1 MIELLYERRSLEN
14 PSTPLDP
21 DYDSGWYGAESSSG
35 IRISREKA
43 LTYSAVW
50 RAVTLISSTVAKL
63 PLHIYKRT
71 GQGKERAVNHPA
83 YKLVRFNPNAEM
95 NAFVF
100 WQTLMGHVLLDGNAY
115 AYIFRSG
122 DAAPLELIPL
132 APSDTYPVRE
142 NGNLLYVTK
151 AGTEWRRLLPENV
164 LHIKGLGYDGLCG
177 YSVIAKARDSFG
189 LGIGARRYQE
199 VYLRNNARPSAIIE
213 LPGTMQPPAQQ
224 ELLRQWNEM
233 HQGLDNAHRTAI
245 LTNGAKLNAY
255 SINARDS
262 QLLETRQFEIREI
275 ANWFGLPPHKL
286 GDSSRTAYNS
296 LEQENQSFLD
306 DTLDPWLV
314 AIEQECRDKLLTERE
329 KQADSHI
336 VEFLRQALIRA
347 DIVARY
353 TAYNIG
359 KTGGW
364 LNDDNI
370 AAAENMNAL
379 PNGLGQQYW
388 APLNMAIRKPDG
400 EEPQEPPDAQQ
411 LLTITQAVVADQ
423 IPPAA
428 ATVIIQQAFPAMP
441 PADVA
446 KLVTAATA
454 FEPDPEPTGSAIGD
468 DEPPEDEPL
477 PEDPPDD
484 GEEPT
489 DRSTVTQNIFSPTI
503 VLPRQEERSSDVQG
517 DGKTTEPDQPAPTL
531 EPISRREEMA
541 EALRPVIEG
550 AFARH
555 VKRMSKTIV
564 DAARK
569 PRKADPGKPFVDTP
583 SATFAGVV
591 EKTFMEFDDI
601 LCDES
606 VPLRR
611 ACIAAGC
618 NESDVSEFINESLT
632 VLSEDL
638 ERLFKVV
645 PDGEDGGMVAA
656 IESRMANFSDAMPK
670 LIANRLLGEKVA

>member
-1 MIELLYERRSLEN
+1 MFELAYERRSLEN

-132 APSDTYPVRE
+132 APSDTYPLRE

-213 LPGTMQPPAQQ
+213 VPQQMKIDAQK
-224 ELLRQWNEM
+224 ELLREWNEM

-314 AIEQECRDKLLTERE
+314 AIEQECRDKLLMERE

-336 VEFLRQALIRA
+336 VEFMRQALIRA

-411 LLTITQAVVADQ
+411 LLTIVEAVVAKQ
-423 IPPAA
+423 IPPEAA
-428 ATVIIQQAFPAMP
+428 KLLIKNAFPEMP
-441 PADVA
+441 DADVDA
-446 KLVTAATA
+446 IVNAATA
-454 FEPDPEPTGSAIGD
+454 FEAPEPPQP
-468 DEPPEDEPL
+468 EPAPAVDQQP
-477 PEDPPDD
+477 PPDD
-484 GEEPT
+484 GDEPT
-489 DRSTVTQNIFSPTI
+489 DRS
-503 VLPRQEERSSDVQG
+503 
-517 DGKTTEPDQPAPTL
+517 
-531 EPISRREEMA
+531 
-541 EALRPVIEG
+541 ALVSAIRPVVEG
-550 AFARH
+550 NIGRVARRLGKQITPAAAKPAKFLSVVDSAVLEFYDAFSDEAARH
-555 VKRMSKTIV
+555 YALCLT
-564 DAARK
+564 AGG
-569 PRKADPGKPFVDTP
+569 PKADVRQSVSDELGK
-583 SATFAGVV
+583 
-591 EKTFMEFDDI
+591 
-601 LCDES
+601 LQ
-606 VPLRR
+606 
-611 ACIAAGC
+611 
-618 NESDVSEFINESLT
+618 
-632 VLSEDL
+632 EDL
-638 ERLFKVV
+638 RGLFNNCQADALPAAVENRLT
-645 PDGEDGGMVAA
+645 DYELS
-656 IESRMANFSDAMPK
+656 IST
-670 LIANRLLGEKVA
+670 LIANQLLPGG